1 MLSAGSHSLG
11 GGVVL
16 SEGVDSNLS
25 SHVKL
30 VSNGGSSDVEPVGVI
45 RSEVLEATGL
55 IVNGPL
61 LFNII
66 FN

>member
-1 MLSAGSHSLG
+1 MLGAGTHSLG

-16 SEGVDSNLS
+16 SEGVDSNLT
-25 SHVKL
+25 SHVEL
-30 VSNGGSSDVEPVGVI
+30 VGDGGSSDVKPVGVR
-45 RSEVLEATGL
+45 RSEVLEASGL

-61 LFNII
+61 LYNII